1 MLRLPDFS
9 VDNTE
14 ENVTK
19 NYRLKRVI
27 TVSNAEVFL
36 INSPSSRCN
45 PSFWSVFVFCR
56 VFLFIIISFCK
67 IWHRRSWVTSGL
79 SLFIYRFLY
88 FRLICVAESRP
99 FFPGLDEHAAA
110 AIMENPSSHIVDGQ
124 VFMASL
130 PPGAQSSPHALLQ
143 EKEEKYSRK
152 VFVGGLPPDIDEG
165 TYT

>member
-1 MLRLPDFS
+1 MFS
-9 VDNTE
+9 
-14 ENVTK
+14 
-19 NYRLKRVI
+19 
-27 TVSNAEVFL
+27 
-36 INSPSSRCN
+36 
-45 PSFWSVFVFCR
+45 
-56 VFLFIIISFCK
+56 
-67 IWHRRSWVTSGL
+67 
-79 SLFIYRFLY
+79 
-88 FRLICVAESRP
+88 ESRP

-165 TYT
+165 IKCCT